1 MSAEMSVPAHGLG
14 SPRNGLPP
22 SGNYVY
28 RGTGEDQLTPPRVMM
43 AWGKQVAKAAG
54 GPLRPWAREDVAGGG
69 GGEGRKRPPPPP
81 APAPQRP
88 PSRQPAPPESPA
100 GRLASLEQDLAARG
114 VVTPEPGP
122 DKPVDYWPAYYPG
135 PGVPGRCENCGYLRT
150 ANGHKITCGGEP

>member
-54 GPLRPWAREDVAGGG
+54 GPLRPWAREDVARRARA
-69 GGEGRKRPPPPP
+69 ETALR